1 MAFGRKEMKAVLT
14 LNAQFTHCQQKHNY
28 EVLVKPIKSL
38 GLEAFISDNIE
49 NLPAVSQILNI
60 NTKEILRK
68 DGMIELSPGNYYD
81 KDTIGQDKAEGRLS
95 VWRGYS
101 ITVTTYNK
109 KLFIQVDPCSRVL
122 RDESFLQTLEEER
135 KKISLEEI
143 KIKYQN
149 HPVLRKYGNPKI
161 YKIEDIDYH
170 QTPKSKF
177 YDNKEGKEITYLDY
191 YKKNYGVNIK
201 NPNQPLIKV
210 LADKKFNKKN
220 EEKKYIFLI
229 PEMVALTGL
238 TDEQRSN
245 FKIMKSLGEFTKL
258 TANKRMSE
266 TRALLNH
273 IKGDE
278 DIMYDINDKPKA
290 LHGFKLSAPHIFLG
304 KNRQA
309 YVDRGSIKL
318 KERVYDPYEFNDF
331 VFCYSVGQDPQND
344 IADADEAFDLLKAA
358 AKTFGIKFG

>member
-1 MAFGRKEMKAVLT
+1 M
-14 LNAQFTHCQQKHNY
+14 
-28 EVLVKPIKSL
+28 
-38 GLEAFISDNIE
+38 
-49 NLPAVSQILNI
+49 
-60 NTKEILRK
+60 
-68 DGMIELSPGNYYD
+68 
-81 KDTIGQDKAEGRLS
+81 
-95 VWRGYS
+95 
-101 ITVTTYNK
+101 TTYNK

-245 FKIMKSLGEFTKL
+245 FKIMKSLGEYTKL

-266 TRALLNH
+266 TRALLNS

-290 LHGFKLSAPHIFLG
+290 LNGYKLPAPHIFLA
-304 KNRQA
+304 KNR
-309 YVDRGSIKL
+309 
-318 KERVYDPYEFNDF
+318 
-331 VFCYSVGQDPQND
+331 
-344 IADADEAFDLLKAA
+344 
-358 AKTFGIKFG
+358 